1 MKYTKKPVTIE
12 AVQYDGNFRCLD
24 IFSINEVGKFEL
36 GKEDDGTPYLLI
48 PTLEG
53 KMKCSKG
60 DYVIRGVKGEYYPC
74 KPDIFEMTYEQAAPP
89 IKQSTIDTNKVD
101 VEKFIKEQLGLP
113 EYIEISS
120 LGPIMESQYN
130 LALNCYNKAKENLYT
145 EDDVKQAYEWGSN
158 ASLGVSKT
166 NLIKSLKK

>member
-1 MKYTKKPVTIE
+1 
-12 AVQYDGNFRCLD
+12 
-24 IFSINEVGKFEL
+24 
-36 GKEDDGTPYLLI
+36 
-48 PTLEG
+48 
-53 KMKCSKG
+53 MKCSKG

-74 KPDIFEMTYEQAAPP
+74 KPDIFEMTYEQAEPP